1 MVTEKYLK
9 SCKTEFW
16 KNIFRSE
23 LQYLLKQLKGAKDIL
38 SVGCGPAVIEAGL
51 AEYGFNVTGLDISR
65 EALEQAPDGIRKV
78 IGSAENMNFSDSSFD
93 AAVYVVSLQFI
104 ENYKQAVKQTD
115 RVLRESGMLLVLLLN
130 PESYFFKKKFKN
142 PASYISKIRHTNV
155 PEIEDEIAKYFTVQ
169 TEYFLGIRNEEIFES
184 RDPDVA
190 SLYVIK
196 AQKKK
201 MEPI

>member
-1 MVTEKYLK
+1 VTEKYLK
-9 SCKTEFW
+9 SCNTEFW
-16 KNIFRSE
+16 KNVFRAE
-23 LQYLLKQLKGAKDIL
+23 LQYVLKQLKGAKDIL

-51 AEYGFNVTGLDISR
+51 AEHGFNVTGLDISR
-65 EALEQAPDGIRKV
+65 EALEQAPDNIRKI

-104 ENYKQAVKQTD
+104 EHYKQAVKQTA
-115 RVLRESGMLLVLLLN
+115 RVLREEGKLLVLLLN
-130 PESYFFKKKFKN
+130 PESYFFRKKFKN

-155 PEIEDEIAKYFTVQ
+155 QEIEDEIAKYFTVQ

-201 MEPI
+201 MESI

>member
-9 SCKTEFW
+9 SCNTEFW
-16 KNIFRSE
+16 KNVFRAE
-23 LQYLLKQLKGAKDIL
+23 LQYVLKQLKGAKDIL

-51 AEYGFNVTGLDISR
+51 AEHGFNVTGLDISR
-65 EALEQAPDGIRKV
+65 EALEQAPDNIRKI

-104 ENYKQAVKQTD
+104 EHYKQAVKQTA
-115 RVLRESGMLLVLLLN
+115 RVLREEGKLLVLLLN
-130 PESYFFKKKFKN
+130 PESYFFRKKFKN

-155 PEIEDEIAKYFTVQ
+155 QEIEDEIAKYFTVQ

-201 MEPI
+201 MESI

>member
-1 MVTEKYLK
+1 MTEKYLK
-9 SCKTEFW
+9 SCNTEFW
-16 KNIFRSE
+16 KNVFRAE
-23 LQYLLKQLKGAKDIL
+23 LQYVLKQLKGAKDIL

-51 AEYGFNVTGLDISR
+51 AEHGFNVTGLDISR
-65 EALEQAPDGIRKV
+65 EALEQAPDNIRKI

-104 ENYKQAVKQTD
+104 EHYKQAVKQTA
-115 RVLRESGMLLVLLLN
+115 RVLREEGKLLVLLLN
-130 PESYFFKKKFKN
+130 PESYFFRKKFKN

-155 PEIEDEIAKYFTVQ
+155 QEIEDEIAKYFTVQ

-201 MEPI
+201 MESI

>member
-1 MVTEKYLK
+1 LK

-155 PEIEDEIAKYFTVQ
+155 PEIEDEIAKYFTVR

-201 MEPI
+201 MEPV